1 MPSND
6 DTRTKVK
13 TDQQQETGPWDT
25 ALDQLRQW
33 DPKWAETCVN
43 MSTNPWTSGVLP
55 RKTVELISVALN
67 VACTNLNADGTR
79 RHIRAALDAGAT
91 REEILMVFKM
101 ASVMSIHSC
110 TLGASILL
118 EEATMGLL
126 EEASDEREK
135 RLKNPEVTPSCDK
148 MRAAGKWNQAWDP
161 FSELAPAWTDEFMAA
176 EIMIY
181 TSGVMPP
188 NLIELLSIAFNT
200 SYTHMYAPGTRR
212 HIKAALRHG
221 ATIAEIIEV
230 LKLCVVQGVQ
240 TFNLGVPILAKEL
253 ADRSARN
260 I

>member
-6 DTRTKVK
+6 DSRTKVT
-13 TDQQQETGPWDT
+13 TDQQQETGPWDA
-25 ALDQLRQW
+25 ALDQLREW
-33 DPKWAETCVN
+33 DPKWTETCVN
-43 MSTNPWTSGVLP
+43 MSTNPWTAGVLP

-135 RLKNPEVTPSCDK
+135 RLKNPEASPARDK
-148 MRAAGKWNQAWDP
+148 MRAAGQWNEAWNP
-161 FSELAPAWTDEFMAA
+161 FSELAPVWTEEFMAA

-188 NLIELLSIAFNT
+188 KLIELLSIAFDT
-200 SYTHMYAPGTRR
+200 SYTQMYAPGTRR
-212 HIKAALRHG
+212 HIKAAMRHG

-230 LKLCVVQGVQ
+230 LKLCVVQGMQ
-240 TFNLGVPILAKEL
+240 AFNLGVPILAKEL
-253 ADRSARN
+253 ANLSAQK

>member
-6 DTRTKVK
+6 DSRTKVK
-13 TDQQQETGPWDT
+13 TDQQQETGPWDA
-25 ALDQLRQW
+25 ALVQLREW
-33 DPKWAETCVN
+33 DPKWTETCVN
-43 MSTNPWTSGVLP
+43 MSTNPWTAGILP

-126 EEASDEREK
+126 EEASDERK
-135 RLKNPEVTPSCDK
+135 LRLKNPGATPSCDK
-148 MRAAGKWNQAWDP
+148 MRTAGQWNEAWNP
-161 FSELAPAWTDEFMAA
+161 FSELAPVWTEEVMGA

-188 NLIELLSIAFNT
+188 KLIELLSIAFNT

-240 TFNLGVPILAKEL
+240 AFNLGVPILANEL
-253 ADRSARN
+253 ANRSAQK